1 MGVIY
6 LDHHLETSLGPELLF
21 KSSGESIELV
31 HSQLTAIAAPE
42 RVI

>member
-31 HSQLTAIAAPE
+31 HSQLTAIAGPE
-42 RVI
+42 RDI